1 VKVGVPAVIV
11 NLVSSFTD
19 GRRRSQALSLR
30 LLIVRVNAMHSLR
43 QFSYAPI
50 LICVAALAGCSGRQS
65 QPLPQ
70 AQPSADYQKLTARF
84 LPVKMP
90 FDVSALSLR
99 ERQLVAKLAEAT
111 AQLDELFWQQS
122 DPDGLALYRSLAGSQ
137 KAEDQQLR
145 RLLRINGGRYDL
157 VSEHMPFAGAPPHPP
172 GAAMFPRDLTRE
184 AFDQYVAAHP
194 EQKAALYDP
203 FTVVRRKG
211 DVLEAVPYH
220 VAYAQWLTP
229 IVQSLRAAAELA
241 DDAAFARFLRLRAD
255 ALLTDDYFAS
265 DIAWVELKQPTFDV
279 IFAPYETYLDD
290 FLGVKTSYGAAVLVR
305 NDAESRKLDVFQR
318 FVPDIQQA
326 LPLAAADKPSKVG
339 QPTPMEVM
347 EAPLRGGDLRH
358 GYQAV
363 ADNLPNDSR
372 VHEKVGTKKIFF
384 RNYMDAR
391 VQGVI
396 VPLAQRLLN
405 AEQAP
410 LATPEGY
417 LNRVLMH
424 EVGHGIGPAFA
435 RTAVGKQDI
444 RAAIGPIFSGL
455 EESKADVVSL
465 YALKW
470 LADHGHLGAAQLQE
484 AYAAAVT
491 DDLRSARFGTAEAHG
506 KGSVMQFNYMREQG
520 AISRDAASGRYTIAF
535 ERMPAVVAA
544 LAKELLEQEATGDR
558 ARATAWFEKYG
569 KIGPELAAALAK
581 ATDVP
586 IDIDPQSDYPEL

>member
-1 VKVGVPAVIV
+1 M
-11 NLVSSFTD
+11 
-19 GRRRSQALSLR
+19 RSLR
-30 LLIVRVNAMHSLR
+30 PFFHIPMM
-43 QFSYAPI
+43 
-50 LICVAALAGCSGRQS
+50 ICVAALVGCSGH
-65 QPLPQ
+65 Q
-70 AQPSADYQKLTARF
+70 AQSPPQPQPATDYRKLTDRF
-84 LPVKMP
+84 LPVRMP
-90 FDVSALSLR
+90 FDAAALSPR

-122 DPDGLALYRSLAGSQ
+122 DPEGLALYRSLAGSP
-137 KAEDQQLR
+137 KPEDQALR

-157 VSEHMPFAGAPPHPP
+157 VTEHAPFAGAPPHPP
-172 GAAMFPRDLTRE
+172 GAALFPADLTRA
-184 AFDQYVAAHP
+184 AFDAYVAAHP

-211 DVLEAVPYH
+211 AALEALPYH
-220 VAYAQWLTP
+220 VAYAQWLAP
-229 IVQSLRAAAELA
+229 IVHSLRAAADLS

-255 ALLTDDYFAS
+255 SLLTDDYFAS
-265 DIAWVELKQPTFDV
+265 DIAWVELKQPKFDL
-279 IFAPYETYLDD
+279 ILAPYETYLDD

-305 NDAESRKLDVFQR
+305 NEAESRKLEVFQR

-326 LPLAAADKPSKVG
+326 LPLAAADKPSKTG

-363 ADNLPNDSR
+363 ADNLPNDPR
-372 VHEKVGTKKIFF
+372 VHEQKGTKKIFF

-417 LNRVLMH
+417 LDRVLMH
-424 EVGHGIGPAFA
+424 EVAHGIGPAFA
-435 RTAVGKQDI
+435 RTASGRQDI
-444 RAAIGPIFSGL
+444 RAAIGPLFSGL
-455 EESKADVVSL
+455 EESKADVLSM
-465 YALKW
+465 YGIKW
-470 LADHGHLGAAQLQE
+470 LADHGHLSATQLKE

-491 DDLRSARFGTAEAHG
+491 DQLRSARFGTAEAHG
-506 KGSVMQFNYMREQG
+506 RGSVMQFNYLLERG
-520 AISRDAASGRYTIAF
+520 AISRDAGGERYTIVF
-535 ERMPAVVAA
+535 ERIPAVVAA
-544 LAKELLEQEATGDR
+544 LAQELLEQEATGDR

-569 KIGPELAAALAK
+569 KIGSELAAALART
-581 ATDVP
+581 TDVP
-586 IDIDPQSDYPEL
+586 IDIDPQSEYPET